1 MTASIAQSAY
11 KKSHEKTVVLD
22 TDETT
27 RTPWLSKFNPR
38 GLPEIG
44 FLLHLAD
51 ELALLAA
58 ALLAGLLVERRAL
71 DVARQAFFFAGLL
84 ESLEELV
91 ETLVHPDFDADQA
104 LTSFQFTR
112 YVGDYSPAVRE
123 GQQIFRE
130 LLTFLRRRI
139 VNTEFGGR
147 LDSGQFVSYIL

>member
-1 MTASIAQSAY
+1 MAFII
-11 KKSHEKTVVLD
+11 
-22 TDETT
+22 
-27 RTPWLSKFNPR
+27 NPR

-71 DVARQAFFFAGLL
+71 DVARQALFFAGLL

-112 YVGDYSPAVRE
+112 YAGDYSARPTGVQPNSLCMNGRVGDEEGGTKGDAVMLGIRK
-123 GQQIFRE
+123 
-130 LLTFLRRRI
+130 
-139 VNTEFGGR
+139 
-147 LDSGQFVSYIL
+147 